1 MTDFITTLI
10 VGVIIIILG
19 IVNMTGNINS
29 LHSYH
34 RKNVREEDKK
44 PFGRLVGGG
53 LSLCGL
59 AIIAFSIFSIYEKYV
74 LGTVVLVA
82 GLVIG
87 FAISFYAMIKY
98 NKGIF

>member
-1 MTDFITTLI
+1 MTDFIATLL

-19 IVNMTGNINS
+19 FVNMTGNIIS

-44 PFGRLVGGG
+44 PFGKLVGTG

-59 AIIAFSIFSIYEKYV
+59 AIVAFSIFSLYERYIF
-74 LGTVVLVA
+74 GTIVLVA

-87 FAISFYAMIKY
+87 FTISFYAMIKY